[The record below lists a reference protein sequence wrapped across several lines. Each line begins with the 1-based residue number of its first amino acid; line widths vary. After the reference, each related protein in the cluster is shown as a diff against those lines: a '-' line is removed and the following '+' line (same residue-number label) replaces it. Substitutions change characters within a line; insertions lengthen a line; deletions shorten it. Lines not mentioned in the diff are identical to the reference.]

1 MTHGDYIRHVDTN
14 DSFGNLS
21 SNECL
26 NGGKLSAGN
35 EACKPNEFYW
45 NFVSHLLSAL
55 EVNLNVN
62 EISYLKNHKPL

>member
-1 MTHGDYIRHVDTN
+1 MTHGDYIRDVDTN

-55 EVNLNVN
+55 
-62 EISYLKNHKPL
+62 